1 MSCEIN
7 FQVLNHLPV
16 CKVRPSAAVQLTVLP
31 LLIRKLYRQLV
42 PGVWLSETISM
53 SLLFEQCGYTFS
65 VGRPVPTPVSET
77 AVQQNVLLQGTTIN
91 CFSCTMLAQKQTNI
105 IHTLVC
111 VRSDQI
117 NVYLLGLL
125 LKCKLDSRNKK
136 EQKEQ
141 LFVPISLEYITGL
154 GQLQQCFES
163 SCGGLFQR
171 SGFLQQIQRICVVS
185 IQTLPSLLPIIR
197 NEYSTQVTPNTQ
209 TDNA

>member
-16 CKVRPSAAVQLTVLP
+16 CKVRPAAAVQLTVLP

-91 CFSCTMLAQKQTNI
+91 CFSCTILAQKQTNI

-136 EQKEQ
+136 IKKQ